1 MTRRRLI
8 QILTLVVV
16 TGLVLRL
23 TGVIHIPD
31 RLLLGAIALDVLLG
45 LIEAALFIYL
55 ARPVYRRHRQSRERF
70 DAFIET
76 LREVEPI
83 PKPVFALMERELRA
97 YRAAYLRI
105 RRVGRRRRPAARSAI
120 VIAVPAAAA
129 SVDDWRRRHTWD
141 GKRGVPGHVTLL
153 FPFIPRDEL
162 DETTLAELAALFA
175 AEPSFEFALVRAA
188 RFPGVLY
195 LAPEPAEPFV
205 RLTERLV
212 AAYPAY
218 PPYEGAFKTVVPHLT
233 VAEGDEALLDR
244 IERELAGR
252 LPIAASARAATLLVE
267 GQDGHWTERRRFA
280 LAAR

>member
-8 QILTLVVV
+8 QALTLVVV

-31 RLLLGAIALDVLLG
+31 RLLLGAIALDLLLG
-45 LIEAALFIYL
+45 LIEGALFVYL

-76 LREVEPI
+76 LRELEPI

-97 YRAAYLRI
+97 YRAAYLRLV
-105 RRVGRRRRPAARSAI
+105 RLLGHRRRAARSAI
-120 VIAVPAAAA
+120 VIAVPAAARL
-129 SVDDWRRRHTWD
+129 VDEWRRRHTWD
-141 GKRGVPGHVTLL
+141 GRRGVPAHITLL

-162 DETTLAELAALFA
+162 DETTFKQLAALFA
-175 AEPSFEFALVRAA
+175 AEPRFEFSLARTA

-195 LAPEPAEPFV
+195 LAPEPAERFSALIE
-205 RLTERLV
+205 RLT

-218 PPYEGAFKTVVPHLT
+218 PPYEGAHETVVPHLT
-233 VAEGDEALLDR
+233 VAEGDDAVLDR
-244 IERELAGR
+244 IARELEPS
-252 LPIAASARAATLLVE
+252 LPIAASASAATLLVE
-267 GQDGHWTERRRFA
+267 GDDGIWRERVSLP
-280 LAAR
+280 LAAG

>member
-8 QILTLVVV
+8 QIVTLVVV

-97 YRAAYLRI
+97 YRAVFLRI
-105 RRVGRRRRPAARSAI
+105 RRIGRRRRPAARSAI
-120 VIAVPAAAA
+120 VIAVPAAAPL
-129 SVDDWRRRHTWD
+129 VDDWRRRHTWD
-141 GKRGVPGHVTLL
+141 GTRGVPAHITLL
-153 FPFIPRDEL
+153 FPFIPRNEL
-162 DETTLAELAALFA
+162 DERILAQLAALFA
-175 AEPSFEFALVRAA
+175 AEASFDFSLVRTA
-188 RFPGVLY
+188 RFSGVLY
-195 LAPEPAEPFV
+195 LAPEPAEPFK

-212 AAYPAY
+212 TAYPAY
-218 PPYEGAFKTVVPHLT
+218 PPYEGAFETVVPHLT
-233 VAEGDEALLDR
+233 VAEGDDALLDR
-244 IERELAGR
+244 IAGELEPH
-252 LPIAASARAATLLVE
+252 LPIAASAAAASLLVE
-267 GQDGHWTERRRFA
+267 GDDGRWREHRSLPLARR
-280 LAAR
+280 